1 MTTTP
6 DTTSSILIVDDMEE
20 NLVALEAVLGSLTQ
34 KVVRARSGEEA
45 LKAMLREEFAVVLID
60 VLMPGMNGFETAANI
75 KGLDQT
81 KDVPIILLTGAS
93 VDPNYAY
100 RGYTVGAADFLIKP
114 FDPWLLRT
122 KVNVFLD
129 LHRKNRQLAAQA
141 EQLKR
146 LLTKENRPG
155 GAETEQATDTSA
167 ATSASAP
174 TFASPPASAS
184 ASASTSTSASTS
196 ASASTAT
203 SAEAR
208 GGEEAQGL
216 EKGHGLEGDHGL
228 EEAREVAET
237 QESPAAAAPTDAS
250 AASAPSAPPA
260 PSAPSARSVPSAEPK
275 APEGTETA
283 GGPPEGPVPHLA
295 ATTAP
300 TPGEAAHLADIA
312 GQLADLELLLRDA
325 STIDRAHLADR
336 IAELEQAVGRLLVN
350 REP

>member
-1 MTTTP
+1 MTTAP
-6 DTTSSILIVDDMEE
+6 DSSAGILIVDDMEE
-20 NLVALEAVLGSLTQ
+20 NLVALEAVLGSLSQ

-146 LLTKENRPG
+146 LLTSDDHPG
-155 GAETEQATDTSA
+155 GEGPPPVTATPTTTPTTTPA
-167 ATSASAP
+167 AT
-174 TFASPPASAS
+174 T
-184 ASASTSTSASTS
+184 TVTT
-196 ASASTAT
+196 TA
-203 SAEAR
+203 
-208 GGEEAQGL
+208 G
-216 EKGHGLEGDHGL
+216 
-228 EEAREVAET
+228 
-237 QESPAAAAPTDAS
+237 TDAT
-250 AASAPSAPPA
+250 ASAPPA
-260 PSAPSARSVPSAEPK
+260 SPAGSPAMSPSVSAEHP
-275 APEGTETA
+275 PI
-283 GGPPEGPVPHLA
+283 PPEGPGAPPPPEPPPQPA
-295 ATTAP
+295 APASDTSR
-300 TPGEAAHLADIA
+300 LADIA
-312 GQLADLELLLRDA
+312 GQLAEVELLLRDA
-325 STIDRAHLADR
+325 KGSDKKRLADR
-336 IAELEQAVGRLLVN
+336 IAELEQAVGRLMVN
-350 REP
+350 RGT

>member
-1 MTTTP
+1 MTTAP
-6 DTTSSILIVDDMEE
+6 DTSAGILIVDDMEE
-20 NLVALEAVLGSLTQ
+20 NLVALEAVLGSLSQ

-146 LLTKENRPG
+146 LLTSDDHPG
-155 GAETEQATDTSA
+155 GEGPPPATTTATTTPTDTTSTA
-167 ATSASAP
+167 AGTDAAAP
-174 TFASPPASAS
+174 APPASPAGAPVVAS
-184 ASASTSTSASTS
+184 
-196 ASASTAT
+196 
-203 SAEAR
+203 
-208 GGEEAQGL
+208 
-216 EKGHGLEGDHGL
+216 
-228 EEAREVAET
+228 
-237 QESPAAAAPTDAS
+237 SPAGSP
-250 AASAPSAPPA
+250 
-260 PSAPSARSVPSAEPK
+260 SVPAAHP
-275 APEGTETA
+275 PI
-283 GGPPEGPVPHLA
+283 PPEGPGAQPPHEPSPQPAAPAADASRLA
-295 ATTAP
+295 
-300 TPGEAAHLADIA
+300 EIA
-312 GQLADLELLLRDA
+312 GQLAEVELLLRDA
-325 STIDRAHLADR
+325 KGSDKKRLADR
-336 IAELEQAVGRLLVN
+336 IAELEQAVGRLMVN
-350 REP
+350 RGI

>member
-1 MTTTP
+1 MTTAP
-6 DTTSSILIVDDMEE
+6 DTSSSILIVDDMEE

-146 LLTKENRPG
+146 LLTSDDHPG
-155 GAETEQATDTSA
+155 GEGPPPPPTTTATTTA
-167 ATSASAP
+167 PAAP
-174 TFASPPASAS
+174 TA
-184 ASASTSTSASTS
+184 T
-196 ASASTAT
+196 TAAAGT
-203 SAEAR
+203 APTAA
-208 GGEEAQGL
+208 GT
-216 EKGHGLEGDHGL
+216 D
-228 EEAREVAET
+228 
-237 QESPAAAAPTDAS
+237 AAAPSDAATPPPVS
-250 AASAPSAPPA
+250 SPSPAGSGMAGHPPI
-260 PSAPSARSVPSAEPK
+260 
-275 APEGTETA
+275 
-283 GGPPEGPVPHLA
+283 PPEGPGAPA
-295 ATTAP
+295 APAP
-300 TPGEAAHLADIA
+300 SEPSSQPAAPAAGDASRLADIA
-312 GQLADLELLLRDA
+312 GQLAEVELLLRDA
-325 STIDRAHLADR
+325 KGSDKERLADR
-336 IAELEQAVGRLLVN
+336 ITELEEAVGRLMVS
-350 REP
+350 RGT

>member
-6 DTTSSILIVDDMEE
+6 DTSSSILIVDDMEE

-146 LLTKENRPG
+146 LLTSDEQPRGEGAPPG
-155 GAETEQATDTSA
+155 GAPVTPPGAATTTASTATTGTDTGA
-167 ATSASAP
+167 PPAPPATTVSASAP
-174 TFASPPASAS
+174 ASPLAPQEHPDPQQHREPGRQTEHPPLPTDVPGAPAPP
-184 ASASTSTSASTS
+184 
-196 ASASTAT
+196 
-203 SAEAR
+203 EPPP
-208 GGEEAQGL
+208 EPPPQP
-216 EKGHGLEGDHGL
+216 
-228 EEAREVAET
+228 VA
-237 QESPAAAAPTDAS
+237 PAAGDAS
-250 AASAPSAPPA
+250 
-260 PSAPSARSVPSAEPK
+260 RLAE
-275 APEGTETA
+275 
-283 GGPPEGPVPHLA
+283 
-295 ATTAP
+295 
-300 TPGEAAHLADIA
+300 IA
-312 GQLADLELLLRDA
+312 GQLAEVELLLRDA
-325 STIDRAHLADR
+325 KGSDKERLADR
-336 IAELEQAVGRLLVN
+336 IAELEASVGRLLVS
-350 REP
+350 RGT

>member
-6 DTTSSILIVDDMEE
+6 DTSSSILIVDDMEE

-146 LLTKENRPG
+146 LLTNENRPG
-155 GAETEQATDTSA
+155 PTETDQAA
-167 ATSASAP
+167 G
-174 TFASPPASAS
+174 
-184 ASASTSTSASTS
+184 ASTSTPTSTS
-196 ASASTAT
+196 T
-203 SAEAR
+203 EAR
-208 GGEEAQGL
+208 GA
-216 EKGHGLEGDHGL
+216 
-228 EEAREVAET
+228 EEARASADVP
-237 QESPAAAAPTDAS
+237 ESA
-250 AASAPSAPPA
+250 AASATSGA
-260 PSAPSARSVPSAEPK
+260 SK
-275 APEGTETA
+275 AHGETEMHRESKAHGETEVA
-283 GGPPEGPVPHLA
+283 GGPPEGPVPHP
-295 ATTAP
+295 TTPTAP
-300 TPGEAAHLADIA
+300 ATATATAPGDAARLADIA

-325 STIDRAHLADR
+325 SSVDRTHLADR
-336 IAELEQAVGRLLVN
+336 VAELEEAVGRLLVQ
-350 REP
+350 RET

>member
-1 MTTTP
+1 MTTAP
-6 DTTSSILIVDDMEE
+6 DTSSSILIVDDMEE

-146 LLTKENRPG
+146 LLTSDDHPADEGPPP
-155 GAETEQATDTSA
+155 ATTATTTAPAAPTGTTTPMTTSA
-167 ATSASAP
+167 AA
-174 TFASPPASAS
+174 
-184 ASASTSTSASTS
+184 
-196 ASASTAT
+196 TAAGT
-203 SAEAR
+203 E
-208 GGEEAQGL
+208 
-216 EKGHGLEGDHGL
+216 
-228 EEAREVAET
+228 
-237 QESPAAAAPTDAS
+237 AAAPSDATS
-250 AASAPSAPPA
+250 PPPA
-260 PSAPSARSVPSAEPK
+260 PSPAGSGVAEHP
-275 APEGTETA
+275 PIPP
-283 GGPPEGPVPHLA
+283 GGPG
-295 ATTAP
+295 AP
-300 TPGEAAHLADIA
+300 TPAEPYRQPTQPTAPGAGDASRLADIA
-312 GQLADLELLLRDA
+312 GQLAEVELLLRDA
-325 STIDRAHLADR
+325 KGSDKERLADR
-336 IAELEQAVGRLLVN
+336 ITELEEAVGRLLVS
-350 REP
+350 RGT